1 MNKREKIIYTVFL
14 AVMLILLLYIILTQ
28 GKVKAAQ
35 EVIAKQER
43 IQELNT
49 LIDEAKASYEIA
61 ESSKKECITSR
72 DEQKDKA
79 HQEAEEYRAEIQ
91 ELQGFLLGR

>member
-49 LIDEAKASYEIA
+49 LIDEAKVSYEIA

-72 DEQKDKA
+72 DEQKAKA
-79 HQEAEEYRAEIQ
+79 HKEAEEYRAEIQ